1 MNAFTD
7 HALAD
12 LRHAERYAS
21 TSAESAESAESAA
34 SAAPRASRR
43 RRAPVSAGARRRLG
57 VLLVEAGLHLMTRS
71 EAVPGVSSP
80 LAR

>member
-1 MNAFTD
+1 MNALQD

-12 LRHAERYAS
+12 TRHGERYVTAR
-21 TSAESAESAESAA
+21 TAPQAA
-34 SAAPRASRR
+34 RDARPRPAIT
-43 RRAPVSAGARRRLG
+43 GARRRLG

-71 EAVPGVSSP
+71 EAAAPLSSP

>member
-12 LRHAERYAS
+12 LRHAERYTARPAAPS
-21 TSAESAESAESAA
+21 A
-34 SAAPRASRR
+34 SAAPSRH
-43 RRAPVSAGARRRLG
+43 APVSAPVRHRVGA
-57 VLLVEAGLHLMTRS
+57 LLVEAGLHLMTRS
-71 EAVPGVSSP
+71 DAVSGVSSP

>member
-1 MNAFTD
+1 MNAFID

-12 LRHAERYAS
+12 LRHAEHYA
-21 TSAESAESAESAA
+21 TA
-34 SAAPRASRR
+34 SAAPRASR

-71 EAVPGVSSP
+71 ETAPVVSPP

>member
-12 LRHAERYAS
+12 LRHAEHYAS
-21 TSAESAESAESAA
+21 TPAVSP
-34 SAAPRASRR
+34 APT

-71 EAVPGVSSP
+71 EPASPVSS
-80 LAR
+80 RFV

>member
-12 LRHAERYAS
+12 LRHAEHYAAAS
-21 TSAESAESAESAA
+21 TA
-34 SAAPRASRR
+34 SAAYTAYTAPRH
-43 RRAPVSAGARRRLG
+43 APVSAPVRHRLG
-57 VLLVEAGLHLMTRS
+57 ALLVEAGLHLMTRS
-71 EAVPGVSSP
+71 EPVSGVSSP

>member
-12 LRHAERYAS
+12 LRHAERYAPV
-21 TSAESAESAESAA
+21 SAVSAVSVVSAV
-34 SAAPRASRR
+34 SAAPHASRR

-71 EAVPGVSSP
+71 EAVSGVSS
-80 LAR
+80 RFV

>member
-12 LRHAERYAS
+12 LRHAEHYAAAS
-21 TSAESAESAESAA
+21 TASTA
-34 SAAPRASRR
+34 SAAYTAYTASTAPRH
-43 RRAPVSAGARRRLG
+43 APVSAPVRHRLG
-57 VLLVEAGLHLMTRS
+57 ALLVEAGLHLMTRS
-71 EAVPGVSSP
+71 EPVSGVSSP

>member
-12 LRHAERYAS
+12 LRHAEHYAAAS
-21 TSAESAESAESAA
+21 TASAAYTASAA
-34 SAAPRASRR
+34 STAPRH
-43 RRAPVSAGARRRLG
+43 APVSAPVRHRLG
-57 VLLVEAGLHLMTRS
+57 ALLVEAGLHLMTRS
-71 EAVPGVSSP
+71 EPVSGVSSP

>member
-12 LRHAERYAS
+12 LRHAEHYAAAS
-21 TSAESAESAESAA
+21 TA
-34 SAAPRASRR
+34 SAAYTAYTASTAPRH
-43 RRAPVSAGARRRLG
+43 APVSAPVRHRLG
-57 VLLVEAGLHLMTRS
+57 ALLVEAGLHLMTRS
-71 EAVPGVSSP
+71 EPVSGVSSP

>member
-12 LRHAERYAS
+12 LRHAERYAAAS
-21 TSAESAESAESAA
+21 TASTA
-34 SAAPRASRR
+34 SAAPRH
-43 RRAPVSAGARRRLG
+43 APVSAPVRHRLG
-57 VLLVEAGLHLMTRS
+57 ALLVEAGLHLMTRS
-71 EAVPGVSSP
+71 EPVSGVSSP

>member
-12 LRHAERYAS
+12 LRHAERYAPV
-21 TSAESAESAESAA
+21 SAVSAVSAV
-34 SAAPRASRR
+34 PHASRR

-71 EAVPGVSSP
+71 EAVSGVSS
-80 LAR
+80 RFV

>member
-1 MNAFTD
+1 MNAFTE

-12 LRHAERYAS
+12 LRHAEHYAS
-21 TSAESAESAESAA
+21 SSAVPAA
-34 SAAPRASRR
+34 AT
-43 RRAPVSAGARRRLG
+43 RRAPVSDGVRRRLG

-71 EAVPGVSSP
+71 EAVPAVSSP

>member
-7 HALAD
+7 QALAD
-12 LRHAERYAS
+12 LRHAERYAA
-21 TSAESAESAESAA
+21 TSAV
-34 SAAPRASRR
+34 PHASRR

-71 EAVPGVSSP
+71 EAVPAVSSP